1 MASQPNSFEHTPV
14 WLVTGSSTGLGHSI
28 VSHILRQGERVV
40 ATSRSLSSLLALQ
53 PSYPAAQLLILPLDV
68 TKPDQVEEVF
78 EQTKNEFGR
87 LDVVVNNAGYGING
101 EFESTPD
108 EPARRQMEVCFWGPV
123 NVMRE
128 AIRFFREVNP
138 PGHGGKII
146 NMSSLFGAAGLP
158 AVSFYAASKFALE
171 GLTESL
177 ISELPPEWNIHA
189 IILEPGGFQT
199 NMLSNSVLMP
209 PHPAYGP
216 ESPSRKY
223 LAMLRDIPYSGD
235 PEKAAR
241 VIWDLVAGF
250 GTKEGADET
259 ANANEQ
265 GSKRMTEW
273 PIRLPLGS
281 VAWRIL
287 VEKAKNTLQQAEEW
301 EDVSHGTNFDGIGRD
316 AEGI

>member
-1 MASQPNSFEHTPV
+1 M
-14 WLVTGSSTGLGHSI
+14 
-28 VSHILRQGERVV
+28 
-40 ATSRSLSSLLALQ
+40 
-53 PSYPAAQLLILPLDV
+53 LILICHIV
-68 TKPDQVEEVF
+68 
-78 EQTKNEFGR
+78 
-87 LDVVVNNAGYGING
+87 
-101 EFESTPD
+101 
-108 EPARRQMEVCFWGPV
+108 
-123 NVMRE
+123 
-128 AIRFFREVNP
+128 
-138 PGHGGKII
+138 
-146 NMSSLFGAAGLP
+146 
-158 AVSFYAASKFALE
+158 ALE

-250 GTKEGADET
+250 GEKEGADAT
-259 ANANEQ
+259 ANMNGNGQ
-265 GSKRMTEW
+265 GNGRRMTDW

-287 VEKAKNTLQQAEEW
+287 VEKVKNTLQQAEEW
-301 EDVSHGTNFDGIGRD
+301 EEVSDSTNFDGIGRD
-316 AEGI
+316 VEGI